1 MADIYV
7 KGPNNTIIKYEDQLD
22 GTHAEVVSV
31 IGGGSGAGLVDGD
44 YGDITVGGTGTTMT
58 IDNQAVTLA
67 KMANIATDTFIGRD
81 TAGTGV
87 PEALSIATVQA
98 MLGIGSG
105 SSGSVTVYAL
115 DGANEAARKPTI
127 AISQSLARA
136 GTFRLTDGFPTRGIG
151 LLIWAAQ
158 KVTGGAGTSS
168 VRVHM
173 DATGVAL
180 GAGNDIHGTVA
191 LSTSANGGAQGMM
204 IFYGNGTDQTSVRVQ
219 TPLNQTNPFQ
229 TLLTASVFTQTV
241 NTNQD
246 LDVALSLTTDATD
259 TAKIVDAF
267 LVVFDPDGAA
277 GGGSAIA
284 ASEEGVSLTSAMTSI
299 DFVGAAVTATNVG
312 GAVTVTVTATGNTP
326 IDEAAGRALVSADN
340 GKTFRYTGAGAA
352 NFTIA
357 TGQSFPEG
365 LTIIW
370 GAAGRPTIVCASGV
384 TLDGVDAGTVTPA
397 AQYNRMAIQTVA
409 VNTNVV
415 VQ

>member
-1 MADIYV
+1 MADQLV
-7 KGPNNTIIKYEDQLD
+7 RGPNNTLIRYVDQLD
-22 GTHAEVVSV
+22 GTHAEQVSV
-31 IGGGSGAGLVDGD
+31 IGGGGAGVTDGD
-44 YGDITVGGTGTTMT
+44 KGDITVSGTGATWT
-58 IDNQAVTLA
+58 IDNGVVTLA
-67 KMANIATDTFIGRD
+67 KMANMATDSFLGRD

-87 PEALSIATVQA
+87 PEVLSIATVQS

-105 SSGSVTVYAL
+105 GSGSVTVYTL

-151 LLIWAAQ
+151 MLIWAAQ
-158 KVTGGAGTSS
+158 KVTGGAGTAS

-173 DATGVAL
+173 DATGVAT
-180 GAGNDIHGTVA
+180 GAANDIHGTVA
-191 LSTSANGGAQGMM
+191 LSTSANGGAQGMV

-267 LVVFDPDGAA
+267 LVVFDPDGSGG
-277 GGGSAIA
+277 GGGSAITV
-284 ASEEGVSLTSAMTSI
+284 SEEGVSLTAALTSMN
-299 DFVGAAVTATNVG
+299 FVGGLTATAVG
-312 GAVTVTVTATGNTP
+312 NAVTVTAPSNTP

-384 TLDGVDAGTVTPA
+384 TLDGVDAGTTTPA

-409 VNTNVV
+409 TNTNVV